1 MAGRRAR
8 NHPVAGAERRLRN
21 HNSTSHR
28 HGPDR
33 VAGIGGLTGF
43 GLRIQPMPAPSV
55 TIVASIQRSS
65 EALAK
70 RSICFSGCANSSG
83 FC

>member
-1 MAGRRAR
+1 MGIALLSLAVTDPGDAHRSDGGGGATDPNGWAG
-8 NHPVAGAERRLRN
+8 G
-21 HNSTSHR
+21 
-28 HGPDR
+28 
-33 VAGIGGLTGF
+33 GGLTGF

-65 EALAK
+65 EAFAK

-83 FC
+83 FS